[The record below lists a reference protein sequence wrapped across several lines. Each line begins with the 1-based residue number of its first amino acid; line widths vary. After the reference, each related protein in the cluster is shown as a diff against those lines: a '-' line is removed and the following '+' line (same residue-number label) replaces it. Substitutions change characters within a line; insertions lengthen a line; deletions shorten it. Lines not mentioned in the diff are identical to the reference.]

1 MRTKRNW
8 EIYIY
13 AAFFLAIAVLL
24 QSLRLLMPMIP
35 GPVNMFLI
43 GSLVNMTLVM
53 AVVYTGKVQLAALGL
68 LLPCIAFFQGALP
81 LVLMIPVVGIGNL
94 PQAVLADGQVRS
106 NGSSGLQ
113 GGVADLTGQDAK
125 RLPGSITCVLIGRVN
140 IDAADPGHRRRI
152 GLQGSDKGLQ
162 GLRRSTN
169 KDGNPLTV
177 IADLPGQSVPL
188 GQPIDKRSK
197 PHPLHN
203 PLDRELQSIDRGGS
217 IGADYHAILRQNK
230 GKGNLQSGGRTA
242 MQRTLARREILH
254 HLFFNK

>member
-1 MRTKRNW
+1 MRFLPRKQIKMERKYKGGNLMRTKRNW

-94 PQAVLADGQVRS
+94 LYAAIVFWLWKKPAVYMAAFLKAGALTAGTWLVLLAVQVPGKMGTALSFMMGWPQIITGILGILLAKYL
-106 NGSSGLQ
+106 LQ
-113 GGVADLTGQDAK
+113 
-125 RLPGSITCVLIGRVN
+125 RLP
-140 IDAADPGHRRRI
+140 
-152 GLQGSDKGLQ
+152 
-162 GLRRSTN
+162 
-169 KDGNPLTV
+169 
-177 IADLPGQSVPL
+177 
-188 GQPIDKRSK
+188 
-197 PHPLHN
+197 
-203 PLDRELQSIDRGGS
+203 
-217 IGADYHAILRQNK
+217 
-230 GKGNLQSGGRTA
+230 
-242 MQRTLARREILH
+242 ARR
-254 HLFFNK
+254 